1 MIEHATVTAPE
12 MIGLLVWW
20 IVMLVAPVILVAGGG
35 SRRRKAAKR
44 LRRQVGRPAPEEP
57 GGSPAPPPSAAAIS
71 RTRTAP
77 ASRPTAPRLSSQ
89 ALEPLCRY
97 VDFQRRLQV
106 AASELR
112 SRLSQLPAARW
123 RIEPYPLTGERRNT
137 LLVLGETGVF
147 VISATYPPGDWD
159 DVVTVSRLAAKIQT
173 LLSGVLRP
181 GPLGDL
187 PSVQPGG
194 SAGVAPRRRPRRVD
208 RRVADRRRLGDRVA
222 SALRDRAWPRSRVTW
237 LGLTRCRHRTGSSPR
252 CRRSPAG
259 RRCPSA
265 TRRTHPGDRAG
276 LASSIGV
283 QLARRPAASGES
295 MRSISA
301 ASSRATSE
309 SSPNA
314 RAIALSATP
323 SSASPSSATARSKRS
338 HCSWGPR
345 REPLPGRSS
354 WESCMLRAPGC
365 GRWASPSWSA

>member
-20 IVMLVAPVILVAGGG
+20 IVMLVAPVILVRRW

-44 LRRQVGRPAPEEP
+44 LRRQVGRPAPEQP
-57 GGSPAPPPSAAAIS
+57 GGSPVPPPSAAAIS

-112 SRLSQLPAARW
+112 SRLSQLPAGRW

-147 VISATYPPGDWD
+147 VISATYPPGGWD
-159 DVVTVSRLAAKIQT
+159 DVVTASNLGSEDPDAA
-173 LLSGVLRP
+173 SGVLWP
-181 GPLGDL
+181 GPRGDL

-194 SAGVAPRRRPRRVD
+194 SARVAPRRRPRRVD

-222 SALRDRAWPRSRVTW
+222 RALRHRAWPR
-237 LGLTRCRHRTGSSPR
+237 TG
-252 CRRSPAG
+252 
-259 RRCPSA
+259 
-265 TRRTHPGDRAG
+265 
-276 LASSIGV
+276 
-283 QLARRPAASGES
+283 
-295 MRSISA
+295 
-301 ASSRATSE
+301 
-309 SSPNA
+309 
-314 RAIALSATP
+314 
-323 SSASPSSATARSKRS
+323 
-338 HCSWGPR
+338 
-345 REPLPGRSS
+345 
-354 WESCMLRAPGC
+354 
-365 GRWASPSWSA
+365 